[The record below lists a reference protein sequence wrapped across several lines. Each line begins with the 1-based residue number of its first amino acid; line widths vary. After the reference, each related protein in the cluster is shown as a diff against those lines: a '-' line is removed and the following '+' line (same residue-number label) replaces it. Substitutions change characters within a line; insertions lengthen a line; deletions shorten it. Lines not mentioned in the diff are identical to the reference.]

1 MHVMHYS
8 NPSEACQII
17 YNHVIWITTCA
28 VLSFNN
34 QTLDLHYLFLLII
47 RLYLLKEYFFIVFDF
62 FSSIPYLKC
71 NGSKLKTYSH
81 TQKFADSINQLITFL
96 NRQMYYLNIPLLTF
110 QDQQPE
116 KVRQNQKYLYTKNYK
131 SAIIYRN
138 CLYLLTFQVS
148 FPPQPSKP
156 ITNR

>member
-8 NPSEACQII
+8 NPSETLTWYRGQACQII

-71 NGSKLKTYSH
+71 NGSKLKIYSH
-81 TQKFADSINQLITFL
+81 TQKFADSINQLITDL
-96 NRQMYYLNIPLLTF
+96 NRKMYYLNIPLLTY
-110 QDQQPE
+110 QWPTARESKTKPKISIYE
-116 KVRQNQKYLYTKNYK
+116 KL
-131 SAIIYRN
+131 
-138 CLYLLTFQVS
+138 
-148 FPPQPSKP
+148 
-156 ITNR
+156 